1 MKVLIVTD
9 MQNDFIDGA
18 LGNKEAVGIV
28 NSVKA
33 NIDSYLTIGDTV
45 IYTKDT
51 HTEDYL
57 QTQEGQK
64 LPVKHCIKGTQG
76 WEFYKNLYV
85 NGCKVIEKPSF
96 GSLEL
101 AELISDMNDVESI
114 ELIGICTDICVIS
127 NAMILKAR
135 MPETPIFVDESC
147 CAGTTL
153 ANHKNAL
160 NAMKICQIKVIGGKD
175 DHTV

>member
-33 NIDSYLTIGDTV
+33 KIDSYLTIGDTV

-57 QTQEGQK
+57 Q
-64 LPVKHCIKGTQG
+64 C
-76 WEFYKNLYV
+76 WFWN
-85 NGCKVIEKPSF
+85 
-96 GSLEL
+96 
-101 AELISDMNDVESI
+101 
-114 ELIGICTDICVIS
+114 
-127 NAMILKAR
+127 
-135 MPETPIFVDESC
+135 
-147 CAGTTL
+147 
-153 ANHKNAL
+153 
-160 NAMKICQIKVIGGKD
+160 
-175 DHTV
+175 